1 MKTTPQQ
8 RLAWL
13 EEALQLAALRPE
25 VPYQPGTVK
34 VRETPPDGREFE

>member
-13 EEALQLAALRPE
+13 EEALQLVALRPE
-25 VPYQPGTVK
+25 VPYQPGTGK
-34 VRETPPDGREFE
+34 VGGTPSDGREFE